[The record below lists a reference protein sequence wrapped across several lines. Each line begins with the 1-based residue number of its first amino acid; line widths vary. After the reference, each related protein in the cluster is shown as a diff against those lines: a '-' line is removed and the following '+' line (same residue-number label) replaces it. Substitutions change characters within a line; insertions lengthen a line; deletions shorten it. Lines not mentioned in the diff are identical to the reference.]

1 MNPRSVYSLISMRNL
16 KPMMDSRLTISSRRC
31 ARARFVHGYNSRR
44 SSLQA
49 SSSLSSPLNRNHRAT
64 AKLNPS
70 FIHRQHLAG
79 AQFSRRGF
87 RRGKLSA
94 VLSASAV
101 GIQIRRREARELLH
115 GVVLSDRSFLL
126 HGTVTGSPRR
136 QAPDA
141 SGESSCSPM
150 EVSSL
155 FSKPV
160 PGLLILYKT
169 DPAFGMCKNALAN
182 QTQSFQCAI

>member
-1 MNPRSVYSLISMRNL
+1 MNDDDFTHRHIKRQ
-16 KPMMDSRLTISSRRC
+16 LTSSSRRC